1 MIKWCVLFISGMLIS
16 TSSQPDSVLEN
27 LQKEAVKENKMILI
41 HFTGSDWCASCKA
54 FQKET
59 MDQEEVASIIR
70 SGFVYY
76 KSDYTMRTKMSD
88 EQQQRHDYL
97 MEQLNYEGI
106 YPLVVVCDKDFR
118 PLKSIQRTKSYKE
131 FITNIQSYIPS
142 K

>member
-1 MIKWCVLFISGMLIS
+1 MIKWCILFISGILIS
-16 TSSQPDSVLEN
+16 TSATPDKVLEH
-27 LQKEAVKENKMILI
+27 LQQEAEKENKLILI

-59 MDQEEVASIIR
+59 MDQEEVTAIIR

-76 KSDYTMRTKMSD
+76 KSDYTMRTKMSA

-106 YPLVVVCDKDFR
+106 YPLVVICDKDFK
-118 PLKSIQRTKSYKE
+118 PLKSIQRTKSYTD
-131 FITNIQSYIPS
+131 FIATLHSYIPS